1 MSELNLKAEQ
11 KIESVEDFQFEPIK
25 GQPMLNWR
33 GKRPFTSTQFYP
45 AQLKET
51 FGEETNGW
59 MNKIFWGDNLQVMS
73 HLLKHYR
80 GQVDLIYIDPP
91 FDSKADYKKKI
102 ELRGKETTTDKT
114 AFEEKQYTDIWSN
127 DEYLQFMY
135 ERLILMR
142 ELLAENGTLYLHCD
156 HRVGQYLR
164 IMMDDIFGSNNFR
177 NQISWKRGVIR
188 GMKVHA
194 KFFPFNSDY
203 IYIFTKGEGATWNGQ
218 DVKYEEL
225 IDVDRYSEAGFQKD
239 EFGYFVSSARNDY
252 TDASVIELA
261 KQNRIYVTNGGEL
274 IIDGDRVSTTRGN
287 IRVKAYRDV
296 RDGKIVDLKTPDNIW
311 TDIGGMGNNNDT
323 NYNYPT
329 QKPEALLERIIKA
342 SSNPGDLIFDCFM
355 GSGTTQAVSMK
366 LGRRFIGADINLGSI
381 DTSVKRLNNV
391 AKDILESFSDGTTRY
406 TGFEVWNVNN
416 YDVFRNPVQ
425 AKDLLVEALEL
436 QSLPDNG
443 LYDGEKDGRM
453 VKIMP
458 INRIATRVDLNELIN
473 GFPRDKFDKRKAETP
488 NKPVELITL
497 VCMGHEP
504 DLGAN
509 LKLQMK
515 EEGYNIDVEVVDI
528 LRDKVNL
535 EFRRDSEADVQIE
548 GDRLVIREFYPMNLL
563 QKLSLEKTN
572 VEEWRELVD
581 SIKIDFNFDSGVFS
595 PTVIDIPEGSNLVKG
610 SYKIPADAGTI
621 KVKITDLLSESCEVS
636 INA

>member
-11 KIESVEDFQFEPIK
+11 NIESVEAFNFEPIK

-51 FGEETNGW
+51 FGEEVDGW

-102 ELRGKETTTDKT
+102 DLRGRKAENDKT
-114 AFEEKQYTDIWSN
+114 GFEEKQYTDIWSN

-142 ELLAENGTLYLHCD
+142 ELLSDNGSIYLHCD
-156 HRVGQYLR
+156 WHKSHLLRMIMDEVFGAKNLLDEIVWAYKDIGAKAVPYFKRKHDSILFYQKTESADRVFNIQRQMLSQSTIERY
-164 IMMDDIFGSNNFR
+164 GSYFD
-177 NQISWKRGVIR
+177 K
-188 GMKVHA
+188 
-194 KFFPFNSDY
+194 
-203 IYIFTKGEGATWNGQ
+203 NGQ
-218 DVKYEEL
+218 ITYQWLKDNNPGVFAKLKGHPDDLSQPWLDKNCGQPLSDWWEDISPLKSHFEEAL
-225 IDVDRYSEAGFQKD
+225 
-239 EFGYFVSSARNDY
+239 
-252 TDASVIELA
+252 
-261 KQNRIYVTNGGEL
+261 
-274 IIDGDRVSTTRGN
+274 
-287 IRVKAYRDV
+287 
-296 RDGKIVDLKTPDNIW
+296 
-311 TDIGGMGNNNDT
+311 
-323 NYNYPT
+323 NYPT
-329 QKPEALLERIIKA
+329 QKPNSLLERIIKA
-342 SSNPGDLIFDCFM
+342 SSNPGGLVFDCFM
-355 GSGTTQAVSMK
+355 GSGTTQAVAMK
-366 LGRRFIGADINLGSI
+366 LGRRFIGADINLGAI
-381 DTSVKRLNNV
+381 DTTVKRLNKLSKELNETIQEET
-391 AKDILESFSDGTTRY
+391 KY
-406 TGFEVWNVNN
+406 TGFEVYNVNN
-416 YDVFRNPVQ
+416 YDVFRNPIQ
-425 AKDLLVEALEL
+425 ARELLKDALEL
-436 QSLPDNG
+436 QPLPQNS

-458 INRIATRVDLNELIN
+458 NDLNRIATRVDLNELIT
-473 GFPRDKFDKRKAETP
+473 GFPREKFDKIKAESP

-528 LRDKVNL
+528 LRDKVDL
-535 EFRRDSEADVQIE
+535 EFRRDSEAEVQIE
-548 GDRLVIREFYPMNLL
+548 GDRLVVREFYPMNLL

-581 SIKIDFNFDSGVFS
+581 SVKIDFNFDGAVFS
-595 PTVIDIPEGSNLVKG
+595 PTVIDIPEGNELVKG
-610 SYKIPADAGTI
+610 SYKIPSDAGTI
-621 KVKITDLLSESCEVS
+621 KVKITDLLSESCEV
-636 INA
+636 ILNAE

>member
-11 KIESVEDFQFEPIK
+11 NIESVEDFKFEPIK

-45 AQLKET
+45 AQLKES
-51 FGEETNGW
+51 FGEETDGW

-102 ELRGKETTTDKT
+102 ELRGKKAENDKT

-142 ELLAENGTLYLHCD
+142 ELLSDNGSIYLHCD
-156 HRVGQYLR
+156 WHKNHLLR
-164 IMMDDIFGSNNFR
+164 CLLDEVF
-177 NQISWKRGVIR
+177 
-188 GMKVHA
+188 
-194 KFFPFNSDY
+194 
-203 IYIFTKGEGATWNGQ
+203 GQ
-218 DVKYEEL
+218 DRICNEVIWGYRIQGVGKVFWGRKHDNLLFYTKTANYTFHPEKEDIIYEKPFIDTLEEMPDMASLTNSQKEEIIDSIRSNTPLKDKYKAL
-225 IDVDRYSEAGFQKD
+225 LFKKYYANVYVRDVWDC
-239 EFGYFVSSARNDY
+239 DY
-252 TDASVIELA
+252 T
-261 KQNRIYVTNGGEL
+261 KP
-274 IIDGDRVSTTRGN
+274 IISGS
-287 IRVKAYRDV
+287 KAY
-296 RDGKIVDLKTPDNIW
+296 L
-311 TDIGGMGNNNDT
+311 
-323 NYNYPT
+323 NYPT
-329 QKPEALLERIIKA
+329 QKPEGLLERIIKA
-342 SSNPGDLIFDCFM
+342 SSNPGDLVFDCFM
-355 GSGTTQAVSMK
+355 GSGTTQAVAMK

-381 DTSVKRLNNV
+381 DTTVKRLSKV
-391 AKDILESFSDGTTRY
+391 AKEIVETIHEEKIY
-406 TGFEVWNVNN
+406 TGFEVFNVNN
-416 YDVFRNPVQ
+416 YDVFRNPIQ
-425 AKDLLVEALEL
+425 AKDLLIQALEL
-436 QSLPDNG
+436 QPLPGNG

-458 INRIATRVDLNELIN
+458 INRLATRVDLNELIT
-473 GFPRDKFDKRKAETP
+473 GFPRDTFDKRKAETP

-535 EFRRDSEADVQIE
+535 EFRRDSEADIQIE

-581 SIKIDFNFDSGVFS
+581 SIKIDFNYDGAVFS
-595 PTVIDIPEGSNLVKG
+595 PSVIDIPEGRDMVKG

-621 KVKITDLLSESCEVS
+621 KVKITDLLSESCEVT
-636 INA
+636 IKA

>member
-1 MSELNLKAEQ
+1 MDELNLKAEQ
-11 KIESVEDFQFEPIK
+11 KIDSVEDFQFEPIK
-25 GQPMLNWR
+25 GQPMLKWT

-73 HLLKHYR
+73 HLLKQYR

-102 ELRGKETTTDKT
+102 ELRGKKAENDKT

-142 ELLAENGTLYLHCD
+142 ELLSDKGSIYLHCD
-156 HRVGQYLR
+156 WHNNHLLR
-164 IMMDDIFGSNNFR
+164 CLLDEVF
-177 NQISWKRGVIR
+177 
-188 GMKVHA
+188 
-194 KFFPFNSDY
+194 
-203 IYIFTKGEGATWNGQ
+203 GQ
-218 DVKYEEL
+218 DRICNEVIWGYRIQGVGKVFWGRKHDNLLFYTKTANYTFHPEKEDIIYEKPFIDTLEVMPNMSSLTNTQKEEIINSIRTNTPLKDKYKAL
-225 IDVDRYSEAGFQKD
+225 LFKKYYANVYVRDVWDC
-239 EFGYFVSSARNDY
+239 DY
-252 TDASVIELA
+252 T
-261 KQNRIYVTNGGEL
+261 KPL
-274 IIDGDRVSTTRGN
+274 ISGS
-287 IRVKAYRDV
+287 KAY
-296 RDGKIVDLKTPDNIW
+296 L
-311 TDIGGMGNNNDT
+311 
-323 NYNYPT
+323 NYPT
-329 QKPEALLERIIKA
+329 QKPEGLLERIIKA
-342 SSNPGDLIFDCFM
+342 SSNPGDLVFDCFM
-355 GSGTTQAVSMK
+355 GSGTTQTVAMK
-366 LGRRFIGADINLGSI
+366 LGRRFIGADINLGAI
-381 DTSVKRLNNV
+381 DTTVKRLSKV
-391 AKDILESFSDGTTRY
+391 AKEIDESLPEEEPRY
-406 TGFEVWNVNN
+406 TGFEVYNVNN

-425 AKDLLVEALEL
+425 AKDLLIQALEL
-436 QSLPDNG
+436 QPLPGND

-458 INRIATRVDLNELIN
+458 INRIATRVDLNELIT
-473 GFPRDKFDKRKAETP
+473 GFPRDKFDKRKAEAP
-488 NKPVELITL
+488 NKPVELVTL

-535 EFRRDSEADVQIE
+535 EFRRDSEAEVQRE

-581 SIKIDFNFDSGVFS
+581 SIKIDFNFDGAVFE
-595 PTVIDIPEGSNLVKG
+595 PTVIDIPEGNNLVKG

-621 KVKITDLLSESCEVS
+621 KVKITDLLSESCEV
-636 INA
+636 ILNA

>member
-1 MSELNLKAEQ
+1 MRELNLKAEQ
-11 KIESVEDFQFEPIK
+11 NIESVEDFKFEQEPIK
-25 GQPMLNWR
+25 GQPELRWT

-45 AQLKET
+45 AQLKES
-51 FGEETNGW
+51 FGEETDGW

-73 HLLKHYR
+73 HLLKKYR

-102 ELRGKETTTDKT
+102 ELRGKKAENDKT

-142 ELLAENGTLYLHCD
+142 ELLSEKGSIFLHCD
-156 HRVGQYLR
+156 WHKVHLLR
-164 IMMDDIFGSNNFR
+164 TIMDEIFTPSNFVNEIIWCYYGPGSP
-177 NQISWKRGVIR
+177 
-188 GMKVHA
+188 GMKQ
-194 KFFPFNSDY
+194 FNRKHDNILWYCKSGSWV
-203 IYIFTKGEGATWNGQ
+203 F
-218 DVKYEEL
+218 
-225 IDVDRYSEAGFQKD
+225 
-239 EFGYFVSSARNDY
+239 ND
-252 TDASVIELA
+252 D
-261 KQNRIYVTNGGEL
+261 K
-274 IIDGDRVSTTRGN
+274 
-287 IRVKAYRDV
+287 IRVPHDEKTVGNFKEGLRGSGFIAGDYEIP
-296 RDGKIVDLKTPDNIW
+296 DGKIPEDWWIMAISGRYPKDGIKRV
-311 TDIGGMGNNNDT
+311 G
-323 NYNYPT
+323 YPT
-329 QKPEALLERIIKA
+329 EKPLPLLERIIEA
-342 SSNPGDLIFDCFM
+342 TTNEGDLVFDCFM
-355 GSGTTQAVSMK
+355 GSGVTQAACMK
-366 LGRRFIGADINLGSI
+366 MGRRFLGADINLGAI
-381 DTSVKRLNNV
+381 DITIKRLCNV
-391 AKDILESFSDGTTRY
+391 AKDIQKSIPDKTYY
-406 TGFEVWNVNN
+406 TGIEVYNVNN
-416 YDVFRNPVQ
+416 YDVFRNPIQ
-425 AKDLLVEALEL
+425 AKDLLIEALEL
-436 QSLPDNG
+436 QPLPDNG

-458 INRIATRVDLNELIN
+458 INRIATRVDLNELIT

-548 GDRLVIREFYPMNLL
+548 SDRLVIREFFPMNLL

-581 SIKIDFNFDSGVFS
+581 SIKIDFNFDGAVFS
-595 PTVIDIPEGSNLVKG
+595 PTVIDIPEGKELVKG
-610 SYKIPADAGTI
+610 SYKIPSDAGTI
-621 KVKITDLLSESCEVS
+621 KVKITDLLSESCEIT
-636 INA
+636 INAE

>member
-11 KIESVEDFQFEPIK
+11 NIESVEDFQFEPIK

-45 AQLKET
+45 AQLKES
-51 FGEETNGW
+51 FGEETDGW

-73 HLLKHYR
+73 HLLKQYR
-80 GQVDLIYIDPP
+80 GQVDLIYVDPP

-102 ELRGKETTTDKT
+102 ELRGKKAENDKT

-127 DEYLQFMY
+127 DEYLQFIY

-142 ELLAENGTLYLHCD
+142 ELLSDTGTIYVHCD
-156 HRVGQYLR
+156 WHKVHLIRC
-164 IMMDDIFGSNNFR
+164 IMDEVFGNGGTDGKAAGYKSELIWHYSWGIRTDTNWNKKHDNILMYSKTSKFIFNANEVLEKR
-177 NQISWKRGVIR
+177 QISEATENRLK
-188 GMKVHA
+188 
-194 KFFPFNSDY
+194 Y
-203 IYIFTKGEGATWNGQ
+203 KGA
-218 DVKYEEL
+218 L
-225 IDVDRYSEAGFQKD
+225 I
-239 EFGYFVSSARNDY
+239 
-252 TDASVIELA
+252 TDGNNRKNELA
-261 KQNRIYVTNGGEL
+261 LPSDVMYVATINGMATE
-274 IIDGDRVSTTRGN
+274 
-287 IRVKAYRDV
+287 KE
-296 RDGKIVDLKTPDNIW
+296 
-311 TDIGGMGNNNDT
+311 
-323 NYNYPT
+323 NYPT
-329 QKPEALLERIIKA
+329 QKPEELLEKIIRA

-355 GSGTTQAVSMK
+355 GSGTTLAVAMK

-381 DTSVKRLNNV
+381 DITTNRLNKVIKNINETIQEEV
-391 AKDILESFSDGTTRY
+391 RY
-406 TGFEVWNVNN
+406 TGFEIYNVNN
-416 YDVFRNPVQ
+416 YDVFRNPIQ
-425 AKDLLVEALEL
+425 ARDLLKEALEL
-436 QSLPDNG
+436 QPLPQNA

-458 INRIATRVDLNELIN
+458 NDLNRIATRVDLNELIT
-473 GFPRDKFDKRKAETP
+473 GFPRDVFNKRKAETP

-515 EEGYNIDVEVVDI
+515 EEGYNIDVEVIDI

-548 GDRLVIREFYPMNLL
+548 GDRLVVREFYPMNLL

-595 PTVIDIPEGSNLVKG
+595 PTVIDIPEGNELVKG

-621 KVKITDLLSESCEVS
+621 KVKITDLLSESCEVT

>member
-1 MSELNLKAEQ
+1 MNELNLKAEQ
-11 KIESVEDFQFEPIK
+11 KIESVEDFQFEQQPIK
-25 GQPMLNWR
+25 GRPELRWT

-51 FGEETNGW
+51 FGEETDGW

-73 HLLKHYR
+73 HLLKQYR

-102 ELRGKETTTDKT
+102 ELRGKKVENDKT
-114 AFEEKQYTDIWSN
+114 AFEEKQYTDLWSN

-142 ELLAENGTLYLHCD
+142 ELLSVNGSIYLHCD
-156 HRVGQYLR
+156 WHKSHYLR
-164 IMMDDIFGSNNFR
+164 LIMDEVFDSPYFR
-177 NQISWKRGVIR
+177 NEIVWKRGTVKGAKAVGNQYARNHDVILFYTKSNDFIYNTQYIPYTQEYIKQRYTKDDNDGR
-188 GMKVHA
+188 GPYTDQAIGTRSEDSLIELEKD
-194 KFFPFNSDY
+194 NR
-203 IYIFTKGEGATWNGQ
+203 IFVTSQGKRRI
-218 DVKYEEL
+218 KYYL
-225 IDVDRYSEAGFQKD
+225 SEAKGIAMD
-239 EFGYFVSSARNDY
+239 DVWVNVSEVNSMAND
-252 TDASVIELA
+252 
-261 KQNRIYVTNGGEL
+261 
-274 IIDGDRVSTTRGN
+274 
-287 IRVKAYRDV
+287 
-296 RDGKIVDLKTPDNIW
+296 
-311 TDIGGMGNNNDT
+311 

-329 QKPEALLERIIKA
+329 QKPVELLERIIK
-342 SSNPGDLIFDCFM
+342 SSSKEGDIIFDCFM
-355 GSGTTQAVSMK
+355 GSGTTQAVAMK
-366 LGRRFIGADINLGSI
+366 LGRKFIGADINLGAI
-381 DTSVKRLNNV
+381 EITTKRLNKI
-391 AKDILESFSDGTTRY
+391 AKELKESIHEETLY
-406 TGFEVWNVNN
+406 TGFEIYNVNN
-416 YDVFRNPVQ
+416 YDVFRNPIQ

-436 QSLPDNG
+436 QPLPGNE

-458 INRIATRVDLNELIN
+458 INRIATRVDLNELIT
-473 GFPRDKFDKRKAETP
+473 GFPRNKFDKRKAETP
-488 NKPVELITL
+488 NRPVEMITL
-497 VCMGHEP
+497 VCMGHES

-515 EEGYNIDVEVVDI
+515 EEGYNVDVEVLDI

-595 PTVIDIPEGSNLVKG
+595 PTVIDIPEGESLVRG

-621 KVKITDLLSESCEVS
+621 KVKITDLLSESCEV
-636 INA
+636 ILKAE

>member
-11 KIESVEDFQFEPIK
+11 NIESIEDFKFEQQPIK
-25 GQPMLNWR
+25 GQPELRWR
-33 GKRPFTSTQFYP
+33 GKRPFTSTQYYP

-51 FGEETNGW
+51 FGEEVNGW
-59 MNKIFWGDNLQVMS
+59 TNKIYWGDNLQVMS
-73 HLLKHYR
+73 HLLKKYR

-102 ELRGKETTTDKT
+102 SLRGRKAENDKT
-114 AFEEKQYTDIWSN
+114 VFEEKQYTDIWSN

-142 ELLAENGTLYLHCD
+142 ELLSENGSIYVHCD
-156 HRVGQYLR
+156 WHKNYLLR
-164 IMMDDIFGSNNFR
+164 CILDEVFGVNHIRNEIVWAYFGFKRATAKKFPQKHDIILS
-177 NQISWKRGVIR
+177 
-188 GMKVHA
+188 
-194 KFFPFNSDY
+194 Y
-203 IYIFTKGEGATWNGQ
+203 TKGEEYTWNVQ
-218 DVKYEEL
+218 YRE
-225 IDVDRYSEAGFQKD
+225 YSEEYIKRFKKD
-239 EFGYFVSSARNDY
+239 E
-252 TDASVIELA
+252 
-261 KQNRIYVTNGGEL
+261 NGRL
-274 IIDGDRVSTTRGN
+274 
-287 IRVKAYRDV
+287 YRDDV
-296 RDGKIVDLKTPDNIW
+296 NPTGGGTRIIYLDESEGDIVEANW
-311 TDIGGMGNNNDT
+311 NDIPPVNPVAKERED
-323 NYNYPT
+323 YPT
-329 QKPEALLERIIKA
+329 QKPEKLLQRIIEA
-342 SSNPGDLIFDCFM
+342 STNPGDLVFDCFM
-355 GSGTTQAVSMK
+355 GSGTAQAVSMK
-366 LGRRFIGADINLGSI
+366 LGRRFIGADINLGAI
-381 DTSVKRLNNV
+381 NTTVKRLNKV
-391 AKDILESFSDGTTRY
+391 AKDISETIQVETIY
-406 TGFEVWNVNN
+406 TGFEVYNVNN
-416 YDVFRNPVQ
+416 YDVFRNPIQ
-425 AKDLLVEALEL
+425 AKDLLIQALEL
-436 QSLPDNG
+436 QPLPGND

-458 INRIATRVDLNELIN
+458 INRIATRVDLNELIT
-473 GFPRDKFDKRKAETP
+473 GFPRDKFDKLKAESP
-488 NKPVELITL
+488 NKPVELVTL

-581 SIKIDFNFDSGVFS
+581 SIKIDFNFDGAVFS
-595 PTVIDIPEGSNLVKG
+595 PTVIDIPEGRDLVKG

-621 KVKITDLLSESCEVS
+621 KVKITDLLSESCEVTL
-636 INA
+636 NAE